1 MKNTPHDPRD
11 WPNRRRTCLRG
22 INGAQVQLNKA
33 IMDGFQL
40 FFFFFFLLN
49 HWPIVYVVLHFCFS
63 RYLSFVFGLFLLFH
77 FFTRTSSISL
87 FNLYAHLGKYVHI
100 FIRTMHVIRLLYPS
114 LSLLSVGHK
123 TGTPRDQ
130 VKNTLATTELFRGF
144 GTLILPRAGLSHP
157 N

>member
-1 MKNTPHDPRD
+1 M
-11 WPNRRRTCLRG
+11 
-22 INGAQVQLNKA
+22 V
-33 IMDGFQL
+33 FQPFL
-40 FFFFFFLLN
+40 VIFLLN
-49 HWPIVYVVLHFCFS
+49 HWPIVYIVLYLVLLLLLLLFS
-63 RYLSFVFGLFLLFH
+63 FFLFGLFLLFH
-77 FFTRTSSISL
+77 FFTRTSFISL

-100 FIRTMHVIRLLYPS
+100 FIRTMHVTRLLYPS